1 MEQIKLNSPFQ
12 RVLSIFFTA
21 LVSAAFAISF
31 ATIIYRGDLAVF
43 LDKGIGLT
51 LLATV
56 VISLVGAVALSFKG
70 SILGP
75 QDVPAILLSSG
86 AAGIIA
92 QYTIP
97 PEALFA
103 TVACLVAVTSVVT
116 GILGLAIGKLRLAHV
131 TRFFP
136 YPVLAGFLA
145 TTGLLLF
152 RGGLE
157 LTLGGDYTGQ
167 LSEFFSQQNMERW
180 MITLIVAIFICVG
193 TRKIS
198 GSFVLPVALLL
209 SLAGLYVFYGVLGY
223 DLATLGADGLL
234 LGPFQKGGFYT
245 TIEPAMVLQAD
256 WSIILAST
264 PLILTVALSAL
275 IGTTLNASG
284 LELELKRDLDMNK
297 EAHGSG
303 LANVLSGLVGGI
315 PGYHVVGETILAS
328 RLGLHGALAG
338 ISAAVGCGLLFL
350 FGGALLNMLPLAF
363 FGAVIAFLG
372 LDLLYSWLW
381 VERKRLGRAD
391 YAIVLLIPLTA
402 VTFGFLYAIALGLLL
417 CSAIFI
423 VQYSRLNIIRTQRDL
438 AMCHSRVERPA
449 SERTVLEKA
458 RDSAKV
464 LELSN
469 FIFFGTSQALRTKVQ
484 DMLATDKDIRW
495 LVLDFTKVTGLDV
508 SAQHILERIQ
518 ESCDLAGVEL
528 ILSGIEQDQIGG
540 AGLKL
545 MPSLDACIT
554 KIEETILFEA
564 APADGSGA
572 KTDLSRFLA
581 SAALK
586 GLTTTV
592 TFQSGDTVIEET
604 SQSRDIYLLQKG
616 RLNAVT
622 AVSAGNNVLLATIL
636 PGAVVGEMAYY
647 TESKRSAGIIAEVAS
662 ELVCLSQAQI
672 DALENSDP
680 KLAAQFHRLVA
691 RDLALRLKRSNGQL
705 LALEG

>member
-1 MEQIKLNSPFQ
+1 MNSLFQ
-12 RVLSIFFTA
+12 RALSVFFTA

-31 ATIIYRGDLAVF
+31 ATIIYRGDIAVF

-56 VISLVGAVALSFKG
+56 VISLVGAFALSFRG

-116 GILGLAIGKLRLAHV
+116 GILGLAIGQLRLAHV

-167 LSEFFSQQNMERW
+167 LSEFFSQQNMQRW
-180 MITLIVAIFICVG
+180 LITMIVAIFICVG
-193 TRKIS
+193 TRVIS

-209 SLAGLYVFYGVLGY
+209 SLTGLYVFYAVLGY
-223 DLATLGADGLL
+223 DLAALGADGLL
-234 LGPFQKGGFYT
+234 LGPFQQGGFYT
-245 TIEPAMVLQAD
+245 VIEPGIVLQAD

-275 IGTTLNASG
+275 VGTTLNASG

-297 EAHGSG
+297 EAHGTG

-315 PGYHVVGETILAS
+315 PGYHVVGETLLAN
-328 RLGLHGALAG
+328 RLELHGVLAG
-338 ISAAVGCGLLFL
+338 ISAAVGCALLFL

-363 FGAVIAFLG
+363 FGAVIAYLG

-402 VTFGFLYAIALGLLL
+402 VTFGFLYSIALGFLL

-423 VQYSRLNIIRTQRDL
+423 VQYSRLNIIRTERDL
-438 AMCHSRVERPA
+438 AMCRSRVERPA
-449 SERTVLEKA
+449 SERIVLDKA
-458 RDSAKV
+458 RNSAKV
-464 LELSN
+464 LQLSN
-469 FIFFGTSQALRTKVQ
+469 FIFFGTSQALRTKVE
-484 DMLATDKDIRW
+484 DLLSKDAHIRW
-495 LVLDFTKVTGLDV
+495 LVLDFTNVTGLDV

-518 ESCDLAGVEL
+518 DSCDQAGVEL
-528 ILSGIEQDQIGG
+528 ILSGIDRHKLGTAELD
-540 AGLKL
+540 L

-554 KIEETILFEA
+554 KIEDIILDEDT
-564 APADGSGA
+564 PADGSVA
-572 KTDLSRFLA
+572 KSDLSRFLA
-581 SAALK
+581 SAALE
-586 GLTTTV
+586 GLTTTM
-592 TFQSGDTVIEET
+592 TFQPGDTVIEEA
-604 SQSRDIYLLQKG
+604 SQARDIYLLQKG
-616 RLNAVT
+616 RLNAV
-622 AVSAGNNVLLATIL
+622 AAGSTGKKVLLATIL

-647 TESKRSAGIIAEVAS
+647 TQSKRSAAITAEDVC
-662 ELVCLSQAQI
+662 ELICLSQSQI
-672 DALENSDP
+672 DALESSDP

-691 RDLALRLKRSNGQL
+691 RDLALRLNRSNGQL